1 MLTFND
7 ERTGLVKTNWDSVR
21 SRVHKVAPEFAK
33 LVDKLSPDKSFHLYL
48 AYYPYGE
55 LIGDT
60 VSPFLPMIAGGNYRL
75 SDANAPKDI
84 IKNLGYGQNS
94 SPLGMLL
101 EKSLEYYIDL
111 KKLNISIPWQI
122 YSPGSF
128 FPLARFL
135 KNKSG
140 RTYSPNGLLTVVSGT
155 RSAFM
160 LPKIGSSPN
169 HLMLRRHYNN
179 VRPKPPKDLSE
190 HWQIFKDII
199 NSNHSE
205 NDWRSCVLYFSQKW
219 LDKIHNDNEWAP
231 VKGYFLELA
240 SHKFEYEKN
249 QIYYNIA
256 YSLIQYSNNLKP
268 NPYLIDTACHLF
280 AIGTG
285 AVPGYSP
292 AIDDH
297 SLPLDL
303 LQNAFVESY
312 GLKKYIPTI
321 MQPHHFN
328 FEDALTKPIYYSL
341 NHPSTL
347 SFSPKSRKDSS
358 TLFEMDELMHIVNI
372 FQKELSHDN
381 NILSDTVIS
390 EIAKNVEFNFF
401 HNRTSTHDN
410 ILDSDTIINF
420 DSRFAQKNTK
430 FSAPESIFSS
440 DAPFLRG
447 CIGIKVKSKK

>member
-7 ERTGLVKTNWDSVR
+7 DRKGLVKTNWDSVR
-21 SRVHKVAPEFAK
+21 NRVHKVAPEFSK
-33 LVDKLSPDKSFHLYL
+33 MIDKLSPDKSFHLYL

-60 VSPFLPMIAGGNYRL
+60 ISPFLPMVSGCNYRL
-75 SDANAPKDI
+75 SNPNAPKDV

-94 SPLGMLL
+94 APLSMLL

-135 KNKSG
+135 KNKSN
-140 RTYSPNGLLTVVSGT
+140 RTYCPNGLLTVVSGT
-155 RSAFM
+155 RSVFM

-169 HLMLRRHYNN
+169 HLTLRRHYNN

-190 HWQIFKDII
+190 HWQVFKDIV
-199 NSNHSE
+199 NSTNSE
-205 NDWRSCVLYFSQKW
+205 NSWRSCILYFSQKW
-219 LDKIHNDNEWAP
+219 LDKIHNDNAWAA
-231 VKGYFLELA
+231 VKNYFVELG
-240 SHKFEYEKN
+240 SHNFEYEKN
-249 QIYYNIA
+249 HVYYNIA

-280 AIGTG
+280 ALGTG
-285 AVPGYSP
+285 AVPGYAP
-292 AIDDH
+292 ASDDS
-297 SLPLDL
+297 SLPLEL
-303 LQNAFVESY
+303 LQNAFVEGY

-321 MQPHHFN
+321 MQPHHFK
-328 FEDALTKPIYYSL
+328 FEDTLVKPVYYSL

-372 FQKELSHDN
+372 FQNELSNDN

-390 EIAKNVEFNFF
+390 EIAKNVEFNFY
-401 HNRTSTHDN
+401 HNRNSTHDN
-410 ILDSDTIINF
+410 IIDSDNIIDF
-420 DSRFAQKNTK
+420 DHRFSQKHTK
-430 FSAPESIFSS
+430 FYAPGATFSS

-447 CIGIKVKSKK
+447 CIGIKVKDEK

>member
-1 MLTFND
+1 
-7 ERTGLVKTNWDSVR
+7 
-21 SRVHKVAPEFAK
+21 
-33 LVDKLSPDKSFHLYL
+33 
-48 AYYPYGE
+48 
-55 LIGDT
+55 
-60 VSPFLPMIAGGNYRL
+60 MISGGNYRL
-75 SDANAPKDI
+75 SDTNAPKEV

-94 SPLGMLL
+94 APLAMLL

-111 KKLNISIPWQI
+111 KKLNFTIPWQI

-135 KNKSG
+135 NNKTN

-190 HWQIFKDII
+190 HWQVFKDIVR
-199 NSNHSE
+199 SNHSE

-219 LDKIHNDNEWAP
+219 VDKIQSDTEWAT
-231 VKGYFLELA
+231 VKNHFLEMA

-256 YSLIQYSNNLKP
+256 YSLIQNSNNLKS

-280 AIGTG
+280 ALG
-285 AVPGYSP
+285 AGAIPGYAP
-292 AIDDH
+292 AIDNH
-297 SLPLDL
+297 CLPLDL
-303 LQNAFVESY
+303 LQRAFVERY

-321 MQPHHFN
+321 MQPQIFR
-328 FEDALTKPIYYSL
+328 FEDELIKPIYYSL

-347 SFSPKSRKDSS
+347 SFSPKSRQDSS
-358 TLFEMDELMHIVNI
+358 TIFEMDELMHIVNV
-372 FQKELSHDN
+372 FQRELSQEN

-390 EIAKNVEFNFF
+390 QVAKMIEFNYF
-401 HNRTSTHDN
+401 HNRSSTHDN
-410 ILDSDTIINF
+410 IEDSETIIKF
-420 DSRFAQKNTK
+420 DNRFTHNQTK
-430 FSAPESIFSS
+430 HSAPGSIFSS

-447 CIGIKVKSKK
+447 CVALNIRTK